1 MECNV
6 LLLFQIIPLWS
17 PAVEVSV
24 FRAGHLR
31 RCVIGQLAGPKGDKR
46 EREKN
51 PESPKLRRPH
61 RAAAAAAAIGQ
72 VGLQRPRRARRER
85 ALIQPL
91 GPARGLCTI
100 FWCLYV
106 SFILLVVGRGY
117 ILCTLEA
124 FQSTSASNIF
134 GTPGWWCWSGLVG
147 SPHKCP
153 QIKHRRDCGEPQ
165 CCQV

>member
-1 MECNV
+1 MQCFVVVSNHSTLQPGGGGLRFSRGPPSSVCNRP
-6 LLLFQIIPLWS
+6 IG
-17 PAVEVSV
+17 
-24 FRAGHLR
+24 RAQR
-31 RCVIGQLAGPKGDKR
+31 GQERKR
-46 EREKN
+46 KKN